1 MGFWDIVLYSLEDI
15 LKEPASSIFKLLYM
29 T

>member
-1 MGFWDIVLYSLEDI
+1 MGFWDIVLYNLEDI
-15 LKEPASSIFKLLYM
+15 LEEPASSSFKVLYM